1 MTKTYDKIM
10 ILNSIVYICAVIIYV
25 LIGPDF
31 FELKNE
37 SWDAAQK
44 VVNSIQLV
52 LLFIFLFDNLTQAI
66 AYKLDCIKQ
75 PLEILWNILILALI
89 AISFLEILVN
99 GSQQLQITK
108 LSQNFFVLLIKI
120 LAAIHK
126 IYLSQLLLTHKEQR
140 MKYLGSRISKMNK
153 QKSRNFEFN
162 DQQFILDAIDDTLM
176 TPQEK
181 ILKILK
187 SMR

>member
-1 MTKTYDKIM
+1 MIDEDDDIGAKSPTKRYEKKVEIQIKLLKTLMTKTYDKIM

-99 GSQQLQITK
+99 GSQQL
-108 LSQNFFVLLIKI
+108 
-120 LAAIHK
+120 
-126 IYLSQLLLTHKEQR
+126 
-140 MKYLGSRISKMNK
+140 
-153 QKSRNFEFN
+153 
-162 DQQFILDAIDDTLM
+162 
-176 TPQEK
+176 
-181 ILKILK
+181 
-187 SMR
+187 